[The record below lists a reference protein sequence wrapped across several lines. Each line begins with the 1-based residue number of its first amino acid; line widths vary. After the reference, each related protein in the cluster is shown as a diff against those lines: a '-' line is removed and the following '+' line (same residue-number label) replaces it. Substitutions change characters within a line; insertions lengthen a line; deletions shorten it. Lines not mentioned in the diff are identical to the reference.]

1 MRTWSRSL
9 LTGVPKISR
18 AGPDRTGC
26 RSATIHRSGS
36 NACASVIFSAR
47 PQRSTAAAG
56 GRPALHV
63 PWEIDDERIRA
74 KVASRRR
81 DGRSRTRTSRHS
93 LASGGTRTAMQAG
106 RRLSRGE
113 RAGSAEV
120 PCRQLSGAV
129 GRKCPREPASLGQT
143 LNYVFAPSGHTS
155 NGRECAVPQ
164 ALCRRLSS
172 SPLRTPARRIG
183 RNHCESG
190 TTATSPAAE
199 RLLFGSGLWRR
210 VSRCSRAP
218 SSFSWR
224 CRFAAC
230 KGGQNVAWFA
240 IGTPDGIEDVAR
252 MCGRAERKRGGSLGP
267 ARDQAVSLSVGTGF
281 GRPDWRGPLGSD

>member
-1 MRTWSRSL
+1 MGSTRSMR
-9 LTGVPKISR
+9 
-18 AGPDRTGC
+18 
-26 RSATIHRSGS
+26 
-36 NACASVIFSAR
+36 
-47 PQRSTAAAG
+47 RSTTSALGRRWRLVAG
-56 GRPALHV
+56 TGL
-63 PWEIDDERIRA
+63 
-74 KVASRRR
+74 
-81 DGRSRTRTSRHS
+81 SRTKTSWHS
-93 LASGGTRTAMQAG
+93 SASGGTRTAMQAG

-120 PCRQLSGAV
+120 PCRQMSGAV

-143 LNYVFAPSGHTS
+143 LNHVFAPSGHTP
-155 NGRECAVPQ
+155 NGGNAP
-164 ALCRRLSS
+164 CRRLSS
-172 SPLRTPARRIG
+172 SPLQTPARWNG

-199 RLLFGSGLWRR
+199 RPLFGSGLWRR

-240 IGTPDGIEDVAR
+240 ISTPDGIEDVAR

-267 ARDQAVSLSVGTGF
+267 ARDQAVSLPVGTGF